1 MEPAGSKWH
10 IHGWFCLAGCYLL
23 MMYYTTVA
31 GWMLDYFAKFATGQ
45 FVGMEAGHAADAFN
59 AMLANPVEMGI
70 WMVVIV
76 LAGFGRLCGGQH
88 GPAERSGADQQ
99 MDDDRPAGPDRHF
112 GRQQV
117 AMMSGMIIFP
127 ACFAYGI
134 EPDQGPSLIFITLTE
149 VFVNMPG
156 GRLWGSLFF
165 VFMTFASFTT
175 VIAVFENILV
185 ICCDCFGWERKKS
198 CVINMVIVLVA
209 SVPCVLGYNVWSGLT
224 FLGGKNVL
232 DTEESPSG
240 AGATTSTLPRPTP
253 ARGSSCPNP
262 SGSSGICSSC
272 CRC

>member
-1 MEPAGSKWH
+1 
-10 IHGWFCLAGCYLL
+10 
-23 MMYYTTVA
+23 
-31 GWMLDYFAKFATGQ
+31 
-45 FVGMEAGHAADAFN
+45 
-59 AMLANPVEMGI
+59 
-70 WMVVIV
+70 
-76 LAGFGRLCGGQH
+76 
-88 GPAERSGADQQ
+88 
-99 MDDDRPAGPDRHF
+99 
-112 GRQQV
+112 
-117 AMMSGMIIFP
+117 
-127 ACFAYGI
+127 
-134 EPDQGPSLIFITLTE
+134 
-149 VFVNMPG
+149 
-156 GRLWGSLFF
+156 
-165 VFMTFASFTT
+165 MTFASFTT

-232 DTEESPSG
+232 DTEDFLVSNLLLPIGSLIFLLFCVSKWGWGYDSG